1 MRNHKWEGPYECSY
15 GIDIKMK
22 SISEGTCQVSDLAN
36 EIGSVWKCTSQVSD
50 INNEMKKVY
59 EVLQINHINSVIVKR
74 VFSI

>member
-36 EIGSVWKCTSQVSD
+36 EIGSVWKCTSQVSN
-50 INNEMKKVY
+50 INNEKKKCI
-59 EVLQINHINSVIVKR
+59 QFWR
-74 VFSI
+74 